1 MSATNS
7 NGSNGSTDPTGS
19 TGPAPGRERLGGL
32 PVPRISY
39 QEFLA
44 FGPDA
49 LIRADVPVVITLP
62 RGTEGLGRDGVARLL
77 GDMTVTLFTEPS
89 NKQNHQ
95 RWTTRDIKLGEF
107 FADEKYLKDPG
118 TWNRIVSN
126 IRNNPADVNAIL
138 GFDAGRLFD
147 YDRAMNAANLW
158 ISHRGVFTQSH
169 FDELE
174 NFNVCLEGRKRFVLA
189 PPGFWEYYPRSLK
202 DGFGDKS
209 QVFDFDDVDWARY
222 PKLAAKL
229 AQRREL
235 ILEPGEML
243 YLPLGWWHQ
252 AESLDEMNINVNF
265 WLRNPKIFR
274 RPYVL
279 GVAMYT
285 AVFRKVKGIYNYEP
299 AGAAS

>member
-1 MSATNS
+1 V
-7 NGSNGSTDPTGS
+7 STTQ
-19 TGPAPGRERLGGL
+19 PASQPERLGGL
-32 PVPRISY
+32 PVPRIPFD
-39 QEFLA
+39 EFLA
-44 FGPDA
+44 FGPEA
-49 LIRADVPVVITLP
+49 LIRADVPVIITLP
-62 RGTEGLGRDGVARLL
+62 SSVQGLGREGVAQRL
-77 GDMTVTLFTEPS
+77 GGMTVTLFTEPS
-89 NKQNHQ
+89 NKQNHE
-95 RWTTRDIKLGEF
+95 RWTTRDIELREF
-107 FADEKYLKDPG
+107 FEEDRYQNDPA
-118 TWNRIVSN
+118 TWNRIVAN
-126 IRNNPADVNAIL
+126 IRTHPADVNAAL
-138 GFDAGRLFD
+138 GFDAGELFD
-147 YDRAMNAANLW
+147 YNRSMNAANLW

-189 PPGFWEYYPRSLK
+189 PPGFREYYPRSLK

-209 QVFDFDDVDWARY
+209 QVFDFDDVDRSRY

-265 WLRNPKIFR
+265 WLKHPKIFR

-279 GVAMYT
+279 GVALYT
-285 AVFRKVKGIYNYEP
+285 AVFRKLKGVYNYEP

>member
-1 MSATNS
+1 MSFAEFM
-7 NGSNGSTDPTGS
+7 
-19 TGPAPGRERLGGL
+19 AFGRE
-32 PVPRISY
+32 
-39 QEFLA
+39 
-44 FGPDA
+44 A

-62 RGTEGLGRDGVARLL
+62 KGTEGLGREGVAERL
-77 GDMTVTLFTEPS
+77 GNMRVTLFTEPS
-89 NKQNHQ
+89 DKRNSE
-95 RWTTRDIKLGEF
+95 RWTTREIPLREF
-107 FADEKYLKDPG
+107 FEDDRYQTDPG

-126 IRNNPADVNAIL
+126 IRNSPADVNAIL

-147 YDRAMNAANLW
+147 YRRSMNAANLW

-174 NFNVCLEGRKRFVLA
+174 NFNVALEGRKRFVLA

-202 DGFGDKS
+202 RGFGDKS

-222 PKLAAKL
+222 PRLASKL

-235 ILEPGEML
+235 ILEPGQML

-252 AESLDEMNINVNF
+252 AESLDEMNINMNF
-265 WLRNPKIFR
+265 WLRDPKILR

-279 GVAMYT
+279 GVALYT
-285 AVFRKVKGIYNYEP
+285 AVYRKLRGVYNYEP
-299 AGAAS
+299 AEAAS